1 MSTQLTNPSDF
12 NVKNIKFSKP
22 ETGTIPGNG
31 PTINFHRI
39 RIGYNNDDGTTGDLV
54 LATQKLFSFGVQENT
69 DMNSGRVTGYS
80 LPLCLHNR
88 DGATDEETKFVEVI
102 REIVEGCKDHLM
114 DVKDDIGKYDLE
126 RSELKKLDP
135 VYQKREKGKIVEGKG
150 PSLYPKLLISKKG
163 GDMKIQTFF
172 TNGITGEDVDPLML
186 TKKYMHAT
194 CGIKIE
200 SIFVGTK
207 ISLQVKV
214 YECLFEP
221 VDTGMKRLLSKPKPP
236 APKPVAEVEYENEEE
251 EDEDEDEDEAD
262 ENSSLKDDDDEDEE
276 EEEPEPEPEREPPKK
291 KRGGRKKK
299 SEE

>member
-12 NVKNIKFSKP
+12 NVDNIKFSKP

-39 RIGYNNDDGTTGDLV
+39 RVAYENDDGTTGDLV

-80 LPLCLHNR
+80 LPLCLHNKN
-88 DGATDEETKFVEVI
+88 GASDEEIKFVEVI
-102 REIVEGCKDHLM
+102 RELVEKCKDHLM
-114 DVKDDIGKYDLE
+114 EVKDEVGKYDLE

-172 TNGITGEDVDPLML
+172 TNGITGEDVDPLLL
-186 TKKYMHAT
+186 TKKYLHAT

-200 SIFVGTK
+200 SIFVGNK

-221 VDTGMKRLLSKPKPP
+221 VDTGMKRLLSKPKPSST
-236 APKPVAEVEYENEEE
+236 KEEEVIYENE
-251 EDEDEDEDEAD
+251 DEDD
-262 ENSSLKDDDDEDEE
+262 ENGSLKDEDDDEEE
-276 EEEPEPEPEREPPKK
+276 NKEEEPVPEPEPPKK

-299 SEE
+299 NEE

>member
-12 NVKNIKFSKP
+12 NVTNMKFSKP

-39 RIGYNNDDGTTGDLV
+39 RIGYKNDDGTTGDLV

-88 DGATDEETKFVEVI
+88 NGATEHETKFVDVI
-102 REIVEGCKDHLM
+102 RELVENCKDHLM
-114 DVKDDIGKYDLE
+114 DVKDEIGKYDLE

-172 TNGITGEDVDPLML
+172 TNAATGEDVDPLML

-194 CGIKIE
+194 CGIKVE
-200 SIFVGTK
+200 SIFVGNK
-207 ISLQVKV
+207 ISLQIKV

-221 VDTGMKRLLSKPKPP
+221 VDTGMKRLLSKPRPP
-236 APKPVAEVEYENEEE
+236 APTTPEPEYEGEEDEGEEE
-251 EDEDEDEDEAD
+251 EQEG
-262 ENSSLKDDDDEDEE
+262 SLNGEE
-276 EEEPEPEPEREPPKK
+276 EEEEEVEPEPTPEPPKK

>member
-1 MSTQLTNPSDF
+1 MSTQLTNPCDF
-12 NVKNIKFSKP
+12 NVENIKFTKP
-22 ETGTIPGNG
+22 ETGSIPGNG

-39 RIGYNNDDGTTGDLV
+39 RIGYKNDDGTTGDLV

-80 LPLCLHNR
+80 LPLCLHNKN
-88 DGATDEETKFVEVI
+88 GATDDEIKFVDTI
-102 REIVEGCKDHLM
+102 RELVESCKDHLM
-114 DVKDDIGKYDLE
+114 NVKDEIGKYDLE

-135 VYQKREKGKIVEGKG
+135 IYQKREKGKIVEGKG

-172 TNGITGEDVDPLML
+172 TNGITNEDVDPLL
-186 TKKYMHAT
+186 LQKKYMHAT

-214 YECLFEP
+214 YECLFDP

-236 APKPVAEVEYENEEE
+236 TPKVEEPEE
-251 EDEDEDEDEAD
+251 EDEQEEE
-262 ENSSLKDDDDEDEE
+262 EGSLNGEEEEEEEQEEQE
-276 EEEPEPEPEREPPKK
+276 EEEPEEEPEPEPPKK

-299 SEE
+299 TED